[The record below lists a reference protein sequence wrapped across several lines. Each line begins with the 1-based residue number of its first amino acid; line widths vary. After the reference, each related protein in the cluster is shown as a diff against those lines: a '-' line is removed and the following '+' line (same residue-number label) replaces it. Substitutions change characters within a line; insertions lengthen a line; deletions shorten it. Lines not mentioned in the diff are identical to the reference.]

1 MSKVYL
7 ASGISDKARKTY
19 QAGVVDKLV
28 ELGYEVYGASKNDS
42 INDKSNDPTP
52 ADIYNGDIPR
62 VLESDYVVVAIS
74 GAGEDGTISEIGA
87 VTGWNE
93 YEYLQKIKLNKQYEP
108 YKPIKIVA
116 YLTNERLLQPQFYIG
131 KTGAKIGVP
140 SAGYNHLVLAMIDKW
155 GVLLESEDAMLEYM
169 KNEL

>member
-19 QAGVVDKLV
+19 QAGVVDKLI

-52 ADIYNGDIPR
+52 ADIYIGDIPR

-93 YEYLQKIKLNKQYEP
+93 CTED
-108 YKPIKIVA
+108 KPIKIVA

-155 GVLLESEDAMLEYM
+155 GVLLESEDVMLEYM